1 MRGTRVMKRYLA
13 FTVADLA
20 LAIQLDQVA
29 EVVEVPPITKVPRPA
44 RHIEGLATLRG
55 RTIPVVDLR
64 KRLGLVN
71 PVTSHHTRMIVAL
84 PGGRDEPVGFIVDSV
99 GEILSVGEAEAP
111 APVSVPWVAEEL
123 LAGALE
129 VQGRRV
135 FLPDLVRIAEL

>member
-1 MRGTRVMKRYLA
+1 MKQYLA

-29 EVVEVPPITKVPRPA
+29 EVVEVPTITKIPRPA
-44 RHIEGLATLRG
+44 RHVEGLANVRG
-55 RTIPVVDLR
+55 KAIRVVDLR

-71 PVTSHHTRMIVAL
+71 PETSHLARMIVAL
-84 PGGRDEPVGFIVDSV
+84 PEGRGESLGFIVDSV
-99 GEILSVGEAEAP
+99 GEILSVGEAEGPTRLP
-111 APVSVPWVAEEL
+111 APWIDEGV

-135 FLPDLVRIAEL
+135 FLPNLAKIMESE